1 MALPTKIAEIAPGC
15 FNLRAPFTVMAGM
28 IDIGTH
34 MSFIKLSSGKFV
46 LLSTVQLDAQ
56 AKREIHDLTQGG
68 DLIEAIIGTN
78 PFHTLAFEQFYT
90 LYPNAAY
97 YGTPRH
103 LRKFKEIPWAGCVTD
118 PSVLSR
124 WMPDLALEL
133 TQGGEFDD
141 PQPESTNHFAGVVAI
156 HVPSKTMIVDDCF
169 RVSRNPGFIERG
181 IFGRRDMEVSF
192 HWSLYNDAL
201 YKTPGAV
208 QTFYDWVIHLT
219 KAYDFDNMSTAHG
232 GILLGGAKT
241 ELLLGLEKAKD
252 ALKKMAV
259 ANGGDLPFYI
269 LGGLINVG
277 THMSFIRLSSGKFVA
292 VSAVDLDAE
301 AKAEVD
307 RLTANGKN
315 IESVL
320 ATNPFHTMAFEPFY
334 ALYPDARYYGTPR
347 HIRNIKTIPW
357 AGSVAD
363 DAVLKMYEP
372 EIEMR
377 IPAGAE
383 FNDPKPEATN
393 HFSGLVVYHRAS
405 KTLLCVSTPSADTF
419 QKSDAQLTPKS
430 FKDDC
435 FSVHKDPNVL
445 LRLATG
451 ATPNSIG
458 FHWSLK
464 NQALHKSPDAAKL
477 FYGWMLSLVK
487 DWDFE
492 NMCCAHGDGV
502 MIGGARGALQV
513 GLDKLKPSLDEFS
526 VAHGGSK
533 L

>member
-1 MALPTKIAEIAPGC
+1 MSTQQAKQTRLREIGPGC
-15 FNLRAPFTVMAGM
+15 WNLRA
-28 IDIGTH
+28 
-34 MSFIKLSSGKFV
+34 
-46 LLSTVQLDAQ
+46 
-56 AKREIHDLTQGG
+56 
-68 DLIEAIIGTN
+68 
-78 PFHTLAFEQFYT
+78 
-90 LYPNAAY
+90 
-97 YGTPRH
+97 
-103 LRKFKEIPWAGCVTD
+103 
-118 PSVLSR
+118 
-124 WMPDLALEL
+124 
-133 TQGGEFDD
+133 
-141 PQPESTNHFAGVVAI
+141 
-156 HVPSKTMIVDDCF
+156 
-169 RVSRNPGFIERG
+169 
-181 IFGRRDMEVSF
+181 
-192 HWSLYNDAL
+192 
-201 YKTPGAV
+201 
-208 QTFYDWVIHLT
+208 
-219 KAYDFDNMSTAHG
+219 
-232 GILLGGAKT
+232 
-241 ELLLGLEKAKD
+241 
-252 ALKKMAV
+252 
-259 ANGGDLPFYI
+259 PFYI

-405 KTLLCVSTPSADTF
+405 KTLLC
-419 QKSDAQLTPKS
+419 
-430 FKDDC
+430 DDC

-464 NQALHKSPDAAKL
+464 NQALHKSPGAAKL

-487 DWDFE
+487 DWNFE

-502 MIGGARGALQV
+502 MIGGARGALQT